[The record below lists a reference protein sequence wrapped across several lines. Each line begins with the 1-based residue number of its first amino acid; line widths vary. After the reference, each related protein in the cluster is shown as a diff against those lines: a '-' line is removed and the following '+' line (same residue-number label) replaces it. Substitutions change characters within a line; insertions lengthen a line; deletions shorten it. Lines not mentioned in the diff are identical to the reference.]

1 MRSTRLPSSIERFLG
16 FGPRPLPP
24 HVFFLSGRQLA
35 YASFTGP
42 GGDRRGLAA
51 FRRVALPPDLFTP
64 GPLAGPARDP
74 AVLADAL
81 RELTQAFPEPVEEAS
96 LVVPDAWMRV
106 TFTEGGDLPD
116 NPRVRD
122 EAVRFKLKRLVPF
135 RVEELRVYALEVG
148 DRLVIGFALDNLL
161 SQVEGIFEEQGVRLG
176 QIVNASFALAAA
188 VEPPPGEVL
197 ALALVEEDGYALTFV
212 QGPEP
217 LLHRFKAGEAALDD
231 DGDSV
236 RRDLQLTR
244 SFMHRQLGNQP
255 VGRAL
260 LVAPPEIEARW
271 LGWLREGLNAPA
283 EAVSAVHLPVEPSS
297 VGTTAPWPI
306 LAPMLGAAVREV
318 P

>member
-135 RVEELRVYALEVG
+135 RVEELRVHALEVG
-148 DRLVIGFALDNLL
+148 NRLVIGFALDNLL
-161 SQVEGIFEEQGVRLG
+161 SQVEEIFEEQGVRLG
-176 QIVNASFALAAA
+176 QIVNASLNQTLARTLMT
-188 VEPPPGEVL
+188 GI
-197 ALALVEEDGYALTFV
+197 T
-212 QGPEP
+212 
-217 LLHRFKAGEAALDD
+217 
-231 DGDSV
+231 
-236 RRDLQLTR
+236 T
-244 SFMHRQLGNQP
+244 
-255 VGRAL
+255 L
-260 LVAPPEIEARW
+260 LVLVGLAT
-271 LGWLREGLNAPA
+271 LGGQTLFGFSVALIFGILIGTYSSIYIASASLLELNISTADLVPAKRE
-283 EAVSAVHLPVEPSS
+283 EVDELP
-297 VGTTAPWPI
+297 
-306 LAPMLGAAVREV
+306 
-318 P
+318 